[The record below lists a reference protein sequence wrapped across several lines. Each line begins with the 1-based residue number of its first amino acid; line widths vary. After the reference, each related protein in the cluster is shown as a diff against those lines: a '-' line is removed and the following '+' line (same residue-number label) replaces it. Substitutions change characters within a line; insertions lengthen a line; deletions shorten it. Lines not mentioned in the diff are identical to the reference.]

1 MTNVQLEAQQF
12 CDIVIYNPERATAVK
27 HRSYPGV
34 YNAGPVVNAGAFV
47 RDLLDGMETCNSD
60 CALFLTLRR
69 TPDDISE
76 FLYYAMSHSA
86 TQTAFN

>member
-1 MTNVQLEAQQF
+1 MKRR
-12 CDIVIYNPERATAVK
+12 P
-27 HRSYPGV
+27 YPGV
-34 YNAGPVVNAGAFV
+34 YNAGPVVNAGASV

-69 TPDDISE
+69 TPDDISS
-76 FLYYAMSHSA
+76 FWIHSMSHSA